1 MLTYVAFVCRYKL
14 DVVSARKN
22 STKIRKA
29 ITAGFYFHAAR
40 KDPQEGYRTL
50 VENQPVYIHPSSA
63 LFHRQPD
70 WVIHHELVM
79 TTKEYMREVT
89 VIDPKWLVELAPR
102 FYKGADPTKMS
113 KRKRQER
120 IEPLYDRYHEPNSWR
135 LSKRRTV
142 PGVRDVVFTNGQLIL
157 SRSMSQPKCTGLI
170 LLWAC
175 VPAGPGARVTPE
187 WICISARCGGT
198 HQLRTNPNTIPVPPL
213 RRRRRRT
220 SLPCESPALS
230 NHLCS

>member
-63 LFHRQPD
+63 LFHQQPD
-70 WVIHHELVM
+70 WVINHELVM

-102 FYKGADPTKMS
+102 FT
-113 KRKRQER
+113 
-120 IEPLYDRYHEPNSWR
+120 
-135 LSKRRTV
+135 
-142 PGVRDVVFTNGQLIL
+142 
-157 SRSMSQPKCTGLI
+157 
-170 LLWAC
+170 
-175 VPAGPGARVTPE
+175 RVQTPP
-187 WICISARCGGT
+187 R
-198 HQLRTNPNTIPVPPL
+198 
-213 RRRRRRT
+213 
-220 SLPCESPALS
+220 
-230 NHLCS
+230 